1 MASLSSSKQAG
12 RVSRGGGAL
21 AYGPFCAPSSPASS
35 VATTACRGCGG
46 VATRSARTCLGNQL
60 FAGHPYLGAALR
72 NSLGGGGGGGGRPRL
87 PPASFQSARRPSL
100 SRPRRQ
106 RSLGSE
112 VRPSGEERGAPNGLS
127 QNAPRSL
134 RAWRSTLA
142 CGANPLSAWHTEYI
156 SLRRSLAPHR
166 SLGVQRE
173 ALRRGPHPQPSMGW
187 WGMRARGE
195 MPASGAWQELIF
207 GTFGQ
212 SRGATEVRSYASY
225 LRSGRQTMPN

>member
-1 MASLSSSKQAG
+1 MAPSALPLPLPPQWPQPLAEAVAGLPPEAHAPAWGISSSLDTLTWEQ
-12 RVSRGGGAL
+12 
-21 AYGPFCAPSSPASS
+21 P
-35 VATTACRGCGG
+35 CGT
-46 VATRSARTCLGNQL
+46 V
-60 FAGHPYLGAALR
+60 
-72 NSLGGGGGGGGRPRL
+72 LGGGGGGGGRPRL